1 MEDVYLFFGI
11 AVIFSVG
18 SYFIIKS
25 LLMQMKIRRA
35 IRKNKLLLMR
45 MREKDAA
52 GRFYTYN
59 DLISATLTNL
69 RGKVKGV
76 PYETLKELV
85 DKEIDRLSGNSC
97 ERTASTLFVFM
108 KMAFSIVFVS
118 VSLLFALGIA
128 GSFANNGEQEAAVL
142 RDGMS
147 DGMSEE
153 KNAEQTESRIERK
166 QREKEEKQ
174 QMAERKK
181 LEKIEAAE
189 EKERQKAER
198 KKAEQ
203 EKIIENKHMKGH
215 AADEI
220 AYSKQRR
227 RSED

>member
-85 DKEIDRLSGNSC
+85 DKEIDRLSGNRW

-128 GSFANNGEQEAAVL
+128 GSFASNGEQEAAVL
-142 RDGMS
+142 R

-153 KNAEQTESRIERK
+153 KNAEQTESRSERK

-181 LEKIEAAE
+181 LEKIEAVE

-227 RSED
+227 RSEG